1 MTGNTITGNGEAGSG
16 ASGNGAGSDL
26 LDRRAEVLDAEA
38 RAHAAAKRR
47 DRAFIWTVRL
57 SLLFGVLL
65 VWELASGTLVR
76 EFFISS
82 PSAIA
87 ERLISWVTTGE
98 LWYHMRFT
106 VTAAFF
112 GYVFGAIVGVL
123 VAWPMGLL
131 NMAYKITEP
140 YFLVAYS
147 IPAVA
152 MAPVF
157 ILWFGIGMTPKILI
171 AMYFVFFLVYI
182 NATAGFRRVPE
193 GLLEV
198 SRVMGASRVQTLRS
212 VILPSALPYV
222 LAALRIT
229 LPAAMIGAVTGE
241 FIASNR
247 GLGYLTRAA
256 ASGYATDGVIAGVLV
271 LGAIVLVM
279 NLMLRPL
286 GKALRWQSEAAEAAG
301 R

>member
-1 MTGNTITGNGEAGSG
+1 MTVQEHAAQPTRDREVLEAESR
-16 ASGNGAGSDL
+16 AHVRAVQA
-26 LDRRAEVLDAEA
+26 DRRFVWFW
-38 RAHAAAKRR
+38 R
-47 DRAFIWTVRL
+47 I
-57 SLLFGVLL
+57 GLL
-65 VWELASGTLVR
+65 VGTILLWELISGSLVR

-87 ERLISWVTTGE
+87 SRLLDWLTTGE
-98 LWYHMRFT
+98 LWYHMQFT

-112 GYVFGAIVGVL
+112 GYILGAVAGVL
-123 VAWPMGLL
+123 AAWPMGLL
-131 NMAYKITEP
+131 NLAYKITEP
-140 YFLVAYS
+140 YFLIAYS

-171 AMYFVFFLVYI
+171 ATYFVFFLVYI
-182 NATAGFRRVPE
+182 NATAGFRRVPQ

-198 SRVMGASRVQTLRS
+198 SRVMGASRSQILRT

-247 GLGYLTRAA
+247 GLGYLTRAS
-256 ASGYATDGVIAGVLV
+256 ASVYSTDGVMAGVLV
-271 LGAIVLVM
+271 LGALVLLM

-286 GKALRWQSEAAEAAG
+286 GRALRWQSDAAG
-301 R
+301 SAGR